1 MAANNYG
8 AILAADFGNVHTRLV
23 LLDLVD
29 GAYRMVGHADART
42 TDSFPFNDVRVG
54 LARAA
59 DVISRA
65 TGRPLTGADSE
76 IITPEQPDHSGVA
89 AFVATSSTGRPLRAV
104 VVGLVPEI
112 SLSSALRATA
122 GTYIEVVD
130 TLSLEDR
137 RSEEDML
144 NAIVLSGPD
153 LVLIA
158 GGTEGGADEP
168 LLALVR
174 VVEQAVALSERARRP
189 VVVYAGNSALA
200 PQVRAAFSGQTALFI
215 AANVRPALDAED
227 LDSVRLR
234 LSQAFDRYVGSR
246 GSGFDRV
253 GRASAA
259 GVLPTALGCETLV
272 EYLGQTTGEPVLLL
286 DVGSAVSTLAACRD
300 GAAAAVIRTDLGL
313 GHSACSLLDTLG
325 AEKILR
331 WLPFPVQP
339 GQLENYARNKTVRP
353 GTVPESQ
360 RDLYLEHA
368 LLRAALVALLDTS
381 RPVAQAGAPPPAYNP
396 IIGSGAALTRTGSPG
411 LGALL
416 LLDALQPEGVTT
428 LLADPYGL
436 APALGAL
443 ARAQPE
449 AVVQTLDS
457 GGLERLGACV
467 SLSGQP
473 RADRPALRVKIT
485 RADGSVTEQQVAGG
499 HLWVYPLPE
508 GETAQVDMRV
518 VGRGAHIGGRSR
530 LRRALAGGSAGL
542 IFDARGRPLPLAN
555 TPAGRAAQMP
565 AWIAEASGAPVQEI
579 DPRWLKPERAEREK
593 PAAAPAEA
601 PAAPARPPRRA
612 SRKAGTQAAKP
623 DASDS
628 EMEDLRN
635 ALS

>member
-1 MAANNYG
+1 MAANDYG
-8 AILAADFGNVHTRLV
+8 AILAADFGSVHTRLV

-29 GAYRMVGHADART
+29 GAYRLVGRADART
-42 TDSFPFNDVRVG
+42 TDNFPYNDVRVG

-65 TGRPLTGADSE
+65 AGRPLTTADSA

-89 AFVATSSTGRPLRAV
+89 HFVATASTGRPLRAII
-104 VVGLVPEI
+104 VGLVPEI

-137 RSEEDML
+137 RSEEDLL
-144 NAIVLSGPD
+144 NAIVLSSPD

-158 GGTEGGADEP
+158 GGTEGGAHAP

-174 VVEQAVALSERARRP
+174 VVEQATALSERAHRP
-189 VVVYAGNSALA
+189 VIVYAGNSALV
-200 PQVRAAFSGQTALFI
+200 PQLHAAFDGQTTLFI
-215 AANVRPALDAED
+215 AANVRPALDSEN
-227 LDSVRLR
+227 LDSARLQLGR
-234 LSQAFDRYVGSR
+234 AFNQYVGRR
-246 GSGFDRV
+246 GSDFDAI
-253 GRASAA
+253 GRASAV

-272 EYLGQTTGEPVLLL
+272 EYLGQTDRGPALFV
-286 DVGSAVSTLAACRD
+286 DVGSAVSTLAAYQD
-300 GAAAAVIRTDLGL
+300 GAAATVIRTDLGL
-313 GHSACSLLDTLG
+313 GHSAYSLLRTLG
-325 AEKILR
+325 PDKLLR
-331 WLPFPVQP
+331 WLPFPSEP
-339 GQLENYARNKTVRP
+339 GQLENYALNKTVRP
-353 GTVPESQ
+353 GTVPETQ

-368 LLRAALVALLDTS
+368 LLRAALAELLAAS
-381 RPVAQAGAPPPAYNP
+381 RPVAQAGAAPPSYNL
-396 IIGSGAALTRTGSPG
+396 IIGGGAALTRTGSPG
-411 LGALL
+411 LGAML

-436 APALGAL
+436 VSALGAL
-443 ARAQPE
+443 ARVQPE

-457 GGLERLGACV
+457 GALECLGTCV

-485 RADGSVTEQQVAGG
+485 RADGSVTEEQVAGG

-508 GETAQVDMRV
+508 GETAQVDVRV
-518 VGRGAHIGGRSR
+518 VGRGAHLGGRSR
-530 LRRALAGGSAGL
+530 LRQAVVGGSAGL

-565 AWIAEASGAPVQEI
+565 HWFAEASGLPLQDI
-579 DPRWLKPERAEREK
+579 DPRWLQPARAAGEK
-593 PAAAPAEA
+593 PAAS
-601 PAAPARPPRRA
+601 ARPPRGQR
-612 SRKAGTQAAKP
+612 RQH
-623 DASDS
+623 DAPPPPETGDS